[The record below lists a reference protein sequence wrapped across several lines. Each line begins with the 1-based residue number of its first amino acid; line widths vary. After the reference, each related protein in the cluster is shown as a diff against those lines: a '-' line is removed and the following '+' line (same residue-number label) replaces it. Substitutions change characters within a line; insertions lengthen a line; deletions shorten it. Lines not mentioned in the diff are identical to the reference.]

1 MAIAAMYLRIKGIT
15 GESLVS
21 GHSGEIDVVA
31 WDWGMEA
38 GSPLSDGSPG
48 AAASMRTINVVKL
61 VDRAT
66 PALFQY
72 LDQHKVVSDARL
84 TVNKA
89 GGGAPLAYLTVDM
102 TKVRI
107 VRVDVSSYGP
117 ELTERVTL
125 SCETVTLNYTPQSSL
140 GTQAS
145 GAISFTAI
153 HPAAGP

>member
-1 MAIAAMYLRIKGIT
+1 MAIAAMHLRIKGIS
-15 GESLVS
+15 GEALAS
-21 GHSGEIDVVA
+21 GHSGEMDVVA

-48 AAASMRTINVVKL
+48 AAASMRTVNVVKR

-72 LDQHKVVSDARL
+72 LDQHKVVSEARL
-84 TVNKA
+84 TVSKA
-89 GGGAPLAYLTVDM
+89 GGAAPLEYLTVDM
-102 TKVRI
+102 TRVRI
-107 VRVDVSSYGP
+107 VGVEVSSDGP
-117 ELTERVTL
+117 WLTERVTL

-153 HPAAGP
+153 HPAACA

>member
-1 MAIAAMYLRIKGIT
+1 MYLRIKGIT
-15 GESLVS
+15 GESLAA
-21 GHSGEIDVVA
+21 GHGGEIDVVS
-31 WDWGMEA
+31 WDWGMDA
-38 GSPLSDGSPG
+38 GTPLSDGSRS

-72 LDQHKVVSDARL
+72 LDQHKVVSDATL
-84 TVNKA
+84 TVSKA
-89 GGGAPLAYLTVDM
+89 SGGTPLEYLTIDM

-107 VRVDVSSYGP
+107 MRVDVSSQGP

-125 SCETVTLNYTPQSSL
+125 SCETVTLNYTPQSPT
-140 GTQAS
+140 GDQAS